1 MENEKLNLDTLWI
14 FDFDFTLY
22 ANFFEVTWVN
32 RYQREF
38 PVNKYMHISPVGP
51 IDMIKRPDKMT
62 ADFAHFIEVTE
73 DAYQYTKP
81 IRMFQQ
87 FIKNVSKTDPNIICL
102 TVCNSKREY
111 EMKKNKV
118 KTDYPEI
125 QEVEFVSSAEM
136 KPDAIIDIASR
147 YDVLTSNCFFF
158 DDDMKTVAR
167 ARDYGIHSWTPIN
180 LMWIINDL
188 ISNPEDAN
196 ALMFKQ
202 FIGREE
208 SYFKPITYL
217 EHPDLNWM
225 ASENG
230 LITKVKNIKEV
241 E

>member
-22 ANFFEVTWVN
+22 ADFFKVN
-32 RYQREF
+32 RNYHYQRS
-38 PVNKYMHISPVGP
+38 PLDGYMDISPVGP
-51 IDMIKRPDKMT
+51 IDMIKRPDKMI
-62 ADFAHFIEVTE
+62 ADFAHFIEITK
-73 DAYQYTKP
+73 DAYKYAKP

-102 TVCNSKREY
+102 TVCNSKSEY

-125 QEVEFVSSAEM
+125 QGVEFVSSAEM
-136 KPDAIIDIASR
+136 KPSAILDIASER
-147 YDVLTSNCFFF
+147 YGVQPSNCFFF
-158 DDDMKTVAR
+158 DDDMRTVAR
-167 ARDYGIHSWTPIN
+167 AIDYGIHSWTPIN

-188 ISNPEDAN
+188 ISNPENAN

-208 SYFKPITYL
+208 GYFKPITYL
-217 EHPDLNWM
+217 EHSDLNWM
-225 ASENG
+225 SSENG
-230 LITKVKNIKEV
+230 LVTKVKNIKEV